1 MITTHESYLFNT
13 TYVSVLAQL
22 TLNFDLVLSSVT
34 FALQKVPYIQMNS
47 IPRVCLWKVQF
58 ALKSDKISL
67 GTQLTQ
73 LPI

>member
-34 FALQKVPYIQMNS
+34 FALQKSPMYKWIQFQEC
-47 IPRVCLWKVQF
+47 VCR
-58 ALKSDKISL
+58 
-67 GTQLTQ
+67 
-73 LPI
+73 